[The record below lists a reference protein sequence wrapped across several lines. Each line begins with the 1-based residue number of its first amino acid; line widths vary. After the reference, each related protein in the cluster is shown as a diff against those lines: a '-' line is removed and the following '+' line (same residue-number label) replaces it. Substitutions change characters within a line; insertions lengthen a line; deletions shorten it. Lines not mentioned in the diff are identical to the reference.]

1 MCFMRSDKYFPW
13 RLIRPG
19 LKAIVVCS
27 LLLSGITCC
36 VGQSPAREASGASGQ
51 RKSTPVPWEI
61 VGEIPLPAS
70 SFTQGLYVEG
80 DTLWLGTGQYGQSRL
95 YKLHLEDGEIQQSVR
110 LPNQF
115 FGEGVT
121 VIDGRAIQL
130 TWQSGYVF
138 TYDKE
143 TLKQTGYYRIKGEG
157 WGLTHDGKRLILSS
171 GLPSLQIIDPL
182 SFQVVRKLDVS
193 HNSIPVGSLNE
204 LEFVKG
210 WILANVWTTN
220 KVLFI
225 SPVTGEVC
233 AYFDFTDLA
242 ERARRADPEVDV
254 LNGIAWD
261 EQRGELLI
269 TGKLYTSIYRVRVKD
284 WPELP

>member
-1 MCFMRSDKYFPW
+1 MLAGM
-13 RLIRPG
+13 IHG
-19 LKAIVVCS
+19 L
-27 LLLSGITCC
+27 
-36 VGQSPAREASGASGQ
+36 GQNPALGDIGGFKS
-51 RKSTPVPWEI
+51 RKPAPVAWEI

-80 DTLWLGTGQYGQSRL
+80 DTLWLGTGQHGQSRL
-95 YKLHLEDGEIQQSVR
+95 YKLRLEDGGVLQSVR

-143 TLKQTGYYRIKGEG
+143 TLKQSGYYRIEGEG
-157 WGLTHDGKRLILSS
+157 WGLTHDGKSLILSS

-182 SFQVVRKLDVS
+182 SFRVIRKLEVS

-210 WILANVWTTN
+210 WILANVWTTS

-225 SPVTGEVC
+225 SPKTGEVC
-233 AYFDFTDLA
+233 TFFDFSDLA
-242 ERARRADPEVDV
+242 ERARRVDPEVDV

-261 EQRGELLI
+261 EKRGDLLI
-269 TGKLYTSIYRVRVKD
+269 TGKLYPSIFRVRVKD